1 MSCTVNQEAAEIPI
15 IDHET
20 LMESLCFFLGQQQG
34 VVSGALIF
42 LRLDM
47 ELSSLESEIIV
58 SSTVLA
64 AVIAAWFGH
73 SLLDNYGRK
82 RTLVFASVIFV
93 IGSVVMALGDYVILI
108 IGRIIVGVAIGF
120 ASEAGTNKMI
130 LQ

>member
-20 LMESLCFFLGQQQG
+20 LMESLCFFLGQQG

-64 AVIAAWFGH
+64 AAIAAWFGH